1 MTDARRWMEHGT
13 QLFLSGVDGLD
24 DAGVAAPSGLP
35 GWSRRHLLAHVAA
48 NAEALGNLVHWART
62 GDETPMYDSSDAR
75 ARGIEEGSQLPT
87 ATLLA
92 WPRSSAEKL
101 DAAMASLSDEQWT
114 QPIVTAQG
122 RTVPATEIPWMR
134 AREVCVHA
142 VDLGTG
148 VTFADLPV
156 DFLVTLGNDIVGK
169 RSAVRGG
176 ALRLEAADAS
186 AVWDLSCADAAVGVT
201 GPLADLVAYLSGRPH
216 DLSTTDG
223 SPVPVLPA
231 WL

>member
-1 MTDARRWMEHGT
+1 
-13 QLFLSGVDGLD
+13 
-24 DAGVAAPSGLP
+24 
-35 GWSRRHLLAHVAA
+35 
-48 NAEALGNLVHWART
+48 
-62 GDETPMYDSSDAR
+62 
-75 ARGIEEGSQLPT
+75 
-87 ATLLA
+87 
-92 WPRSSAEKL
+92 
-101 DAAMASLSDEQWT
+101 
-114 QPIVTAQG
+114 
-122 RTVPATEIPWMR
+122 MR

-148 VTFADLPV
+148 VTFADLPA
-156 DFLVTLGNDIVGK
+156 DFLVALGNDIVGK
-169 RSAVRGG
+169 RSAVPGV

-186 AVWDLSCADAAVGVT
+186 AVWDLPGADAPVSVT

>member
-24 DAGVAAPSGLP
+24 DTSVTAPSGLP

-48 NAEALGNLVHWART
+48 NAEALGNLVQWART
-62 GDETPMYDSSDAR
+62 GDETPMYASADAR
-75 ARGIEEGSQLPT
+75 ARGIEEGSQLPA

-92 WPRSSAEKL
+92 WPRSSADKL
-101 DAAMASLSDEQWT
+101 EAAMGSLADEQWA
-114 QPIVTAQG
+114 QLIVTAQG

-156 DFLVTLGNDIVGK
+156 DFLAALGDDIVGK
-169 RSAVRGG
+169 RSAVPAV
-176 ALRLEAADAS
+176 ALRLEAVDAS
-186 AVWDLSCADAAVGVT
+186 AAWDLPGADAPVGVA